1 MWLLGIGVIFA
12 FYYNIVL
19 LQPILWT
26 LLGVLFSYVALYP
39 PKVKVV
45 KALVFL
51 LGPHERLVDSDE
63 LYETDE
69 NATTFHIFVQAVL
82 RFFRILIRVVFYAVV
97 PSAGTTASSVYFSLL
112 FRLMF
117 VHFYTKTILTYFPH
131 MNLLFLKVF
140 FTLSVCGISLMFLN
154 SLRRHVLLSKRRH
167 MKRESND
174 DVPRSWT
181 QTLFKTQDKLE
192 LLFDWFRKILAKIV
206 LPNAHFIAALIVI
219 ACALIVISTIGVWTV
234 YAFSDELVYLYR
246 NIANLVRM
254 INHYLSGFS
263 AYTHYVDKAYAAAS
277 DYVTSSVLADSA
289 SAKTR
294 DLYDFIAYIVSH
306 QSDLIKSASAAVVT
320 TDQVVPLSIAATT
333 AAYNALAHCNT
344 TLVAI
349 CKLNA
354 VKFGNVSN
362 LSNATRAIVATV
374 NQDLESFMA
383 DPYSILNGFWEITDY
398 YQDELKSGG
407 TISKGG
413 DYLLV
418 GLNYMKDLI
427 VQSGTISMTAI
438 GSGVSVFTFLF
449 DSALQALVYL
459 TALFLLLQSNVGF
472 YHYTAVL
479 LHFIDPSTML
489 YRSIHRA
496 LRAILISS
504 IKMAVFHASLAWLLY
519 SVLDFP
525 LVCIP
530 TIVAFILGLVPV
542 IDPVIVSAIP
552 LPIWAY
558 ATGQSVVAIVVLAIC
573 FVVWWSVGS
582 AIYAEIPD
590 SSVWMTTF
598 SVGLG
603 ISLFGARGVIIGP
616 TIATIPFALYGLGNQ
631 YISSESLDARDN
643 SSGVPAG
650 FVDTLTTS
658 MKLRESMIGDRSLSH
673 QPPTVRRKKKKAEKR
688 PQRMNSGDS
697 LGRIL
702 NTSRGGA
709 TSSTNSS
716 PVSMEKLI
724 RGSGNPGNAE
734 TDRDRLFDYIMS
746 TPKTGKSKRQ
756 TNIQS

>member
-1 MWLLGIGVIFA
+1 M
-12 FYYNIVL
+12 
-19 LQPILWT
+19 
-26 LLGVLFSYVALYP
+26 
-39 PKVKVV
+39 

-63 LYETDE
+63 LYGEDMDE
-69 NATTFHIFVQAVL
+69 NATTFQIFSQSFV
-82 RFFRILIRVVFYAVV
+82 RFLRILLCIVFLVVI
-97 PSAGTTASSVYFSLL
+97 PSPGTTASSLYFALL

-117 VHFYTKTILTYFPH
+117 VHFYSKTILTYFPH
-131 MNLLFLKVF
+131 MNWLFLRVF
-140 FTLSVCGISLMFLN
+140 LTVCVCGTSLMFLN
-154 SLRRHVLLSKRRH
+154 NMRRQVLVSKRRS
-167 MKRESND
+167 MKQQAAAATNSFLISND
-174 DVPRSWT
+174 QVSRTWT
-181 QTLFKTQDKLE
+181 QTLFNTQDRLEMMLNWVRKLAA
-192 LLFDWFRKILAKIV
+192 RVV
-206 LPNAHFIAALIVI
+206 LPNAHLIAALIVLS
-219 ACALIVISTIGVWTV
+219 CALVILSTIGVWTV
-234 YAFSDELVYLYR
+234 YAFSDEVVYLYR

-254 INHYLSGFS
+254 INQYLSTFA

-277 DYVTSSVLADSA
+277 DYVTSTVLADSA

-294 DLYDFIAYIVSH
+294 DLYDFITYIVSH
-306 QSDLIKSASAAVVT
+306 QSELIKAGGISNAVAT
-320 TDQVVPLSIAATT
+320 GNATIPLSIAATT
-333 AAYNALAHCNT
+333 AAFSALARCNAT
-344 TLVAI
+344 SAIPAI

-354 VKFGNVSN
+354 ARSGTVSN
-362 LSNATRAIVATV
+362 LTNATRAIVATV

-427 VQSGTISMTAI
+427 VQSGSISLTAI
-438 GSGVSVFTFLF
+438 GSGFSVFTFLF

-504 IKMAVFHASLAWLLY
+504 IKMAVFHGSLTWLLF

-525 LVCIP
+525 LVCVP

-558 ATGQSVVAIVVLAIC
+558 ATGQNVVAIIVLAIC

-631 YISSESLDARDN
+631 YISSASP
-643 SSGVPAG
+643 SG
-650 FVDTLTTS
+650 FVDTVASS
-658 MKLRESMIGDRSLSH
+658 MKLRESMISQRSSS
-673 QPPTVRRKKKKAEKR
+673 QPPVAPRRRKKKSEKR
-688 PQRMNSGDS
+688 TQRMNSGDS
-697 LGRIL
+697 LGRIIL
-702 NTSRGGA
+702 NSTAGV

-716 PVSMEKLI
+716 PISMDKLI
-724 RGSGNPGNAE
+724 RGSGNPGDAE
-734 TDRDRLFDYIMS
+734 NDRERLFDYIMS
-746 TPKTGKSKRQ
+746 TPKTGNSKR
-756 TNIQS
+756 NSVSLQSE

>member
-1 MWLLGIGVIFA
+1 M
-12 FYYNIVL
+12 
-19 LQPILWT
+19 
-26 LLGVLFSYVALYP
+26 
-39 PKVKVV
+39 KVV

-63 LYETDE
+63 LYDTDE
-69 NATTFHIFVQAVL
+69 NATTFQIFIQSVL
-82 RFFRILIRVVFYAVV
+82 RFFRILIRVLFYAIV

-140 FTLSVCGISLMFLN
+140 LTISVCGISLMFLN
-154 SLRRHVLLSKRRH
+154 SMRRHVLLSKRRH
-167 MKRESND
+167 MRRLSDPSNEP
-174 DVPRSWT
+174 VPRTWT

-192 LLFDWFRKILAKIV
+192 LMLDWFRKFLAKIF

-219 ACALIVISTIGVWTV
+219 SCALIVLSTIGVWTV

-263 AYTHYVDKAYAAAS
+263 AYTHYVDKAYSAAS
-277 DYVTSSVLADSA
+277 DYVTSTVLADSA

-294 DLYDFIAYIVSH
+294 DLYDFITYIVSH
-306 QSDLIKSASAAVVT
+306 QTELIKTSMTSGQT
-320 TDQVVPLSIAATT
+320 ETVPLSIAATT
-333 AAYNALAHCNT
+333 AAYNALAHCT
-344 TLVAI
+344 SAMTSGGI

-354 VKFGNVSN
+354 VKFGNVTS

-427 VQSGTISMTAI
+427 VQSGTISLTAI
-438 GSGVSVFTFLF
+438 GSGFSVFTFLF

-519 SVLDFP
+519 SALDFP

-631 YISSESLDARDN
+631 YITSESADKRDS

-650 FVDTLTTS
+650 FVDTLATS
-658 MKLRESMIGDRSLSH
+658 MKLRESMIGDRASSQ
-673 QPPTVRRKKKKAEKR
+673 QPPTVRRKKKKVEKR
-688 PQRMNSGDS
+688 TQRMNSGDS
-697 LGRIL
+697 LGQIV
-702 NTSRGGA
+702 NPSRGA

-716 PVSMEKLI
+716 PVSMDRLI
-724 RGSGNPGNAE
+724 RGSGNPGDAE

-746 TPKTGKSKRQ
+746 TPKTGNSKGRTIRQ
-756 TNIQS
+756 D

>member
-1 MWLLGIGVIFA
+1 M
-12 FYYNIVL
+12 
-19 LQPILWT
+19 
-26 LLGVLFSYVALYP
+26 
-39 PKVKVV
+39 
-45 KALVFL
+45 
-51 LGPHERLVDSDE
+51 
-63 LYETDE
+63 
-69 NATTFHIFVQAVL
+69 
-82 RFFRILIRVVFYAVV
+82 
-97 PSAGTTASSVYFSLL
+97 
-112 FRLMF
+112 
-117 VHFYTKTILTYFPH
+117 
-131 MNLLFLKVF
+131 
-140 FTLSVCGISLMFLN
+140 
-154 SLRRHVLLSKRRH
+154 RRHVLLAKRRM
-167 MKRESND
+167 MKRAATSPSSPTEPQQ
-174 DVPRSWT
+174 DVARSWT
-181 QTLFKTQDKLE
+181 QTLFKTQDRLE
-192 LLFDWFRKILAKIV
+192 MMLNWIRKILAKIF
-206 LPNAHFIAALIVI
+206 LPNAHLIAAIIVLS
-219 ACALIVISTIGVWTV
+219 CALMVLSTIGVWTV

-277 DYVTSSVLADSA
+277 DYVTSTVLADSA

-306 QSDLIKSASAAVVT
+306 QGDLIKSTSSAISTGVT
-320 TDQVVPLSIAATT
+320 DSPIHLSIAATS
-333 AAYNALAHCNT
+333 AAFSALARCNAT
-344 TLVAI
+344 SAVPAI
-349 CKLNA
+349 CSLNA
-354 VKFGNVSN
+354 VRSGNISG

-374 NQDLESFMA
+374 NQDLEAFMA

-427 VQSGTISMTAI
+427 VQSGSISLTAI

-519 SVLDFP
+519 SVVDFA

-542 IDPVIVSAIP
+542 LDPVIVSAIP
-552 LPIWAY
+552 LPIYAY
-558 ATGQSVVAIVVLAIC
+558 ATGQNVVAIVVLAIS

-631 YISSESLDARDN
+631 YITSESSSSGGN
-643 SSGVPAG
+643 NSGVPAG
-650 FVDTLTTS
+650 FVSTVATS
-658 MKLRESMIGDRSLSH
+658 MKLRESMITGRSTS
-673 QPPTVRRKKKKAEKR
+673 QGPVQRRKKKKEKPHR
-688 PQRMNSGDS
+688 NQRINSGDS
-697 LGRIL
+697 LGPIL
-702 NTSRGGA
+702 NAATTRGGT

-724 RGSGNPGNAE
+724 RGSGNPGDAE
-734 TDRDRLFDYIMS
+734 TDRERLFDYIMS
-746 TPKTGKSKRQ
+746 TPKTGNSKR
-756 TNIQS
+756 NSVSGIQSD